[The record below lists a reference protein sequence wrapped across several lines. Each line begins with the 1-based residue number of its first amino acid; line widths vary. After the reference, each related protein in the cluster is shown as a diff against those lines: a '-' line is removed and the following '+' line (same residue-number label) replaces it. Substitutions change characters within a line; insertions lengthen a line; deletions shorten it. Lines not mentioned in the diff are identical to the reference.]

1 MTFLALLRHAETD
14 WSMARRLQGR
24 TDVPLNDAGR
34 RALAGRRVP
43 AACHAMQAVS
53 SPLLRCTQTAHCL
66 GLSAVVLEPRLTEM
80 SWGAWEGCTLAALRA
95 SLGVPML
102 DNEAK
107 GLDFRP
113 DGGESPRE
121 VLQRVQPWLA
131 ELGHARRH
139 TLAISHRG
147 VIRAVFALAMAWDM
161 RGKPPA
167 KLDWSCLQLFR
178 LDALGHPQVQQLNLP
193 LDAPL
198 QALGHG
204 AVG

>member
-43 AACHAMQAVS
+43 AACHAMHAVS

-66 GLSAVVLEPRLTEM
+66 GLSAVVLEPR
-80 SWGAWEGCTLAALRA
+80 
-95 SLGVPML
+95 
-102 DNEAK
+102 
-107 GLDFRP
+107 LDFRP

-147 VIRAVFALAMAWDM
+147 VIRAVFARAMAWDM

-167 KLDWSCLQLFR
+167 KLDWSCVQLFR